1 MAATAKGSRTSRAAA
16 VVALGVVVAPALAV
30 AAVGPAAMAPPEA
43 ATPTVVSLTFDDGN
57 ATQRTAVEIM
67 DAYGM
72 DGTFYV
78 PSGFVG
84 EPDYLTLA
92 DLDRMAA
99 AGHEIGAHSVTHP
112 DMAVISAPEAE
123 REACLGRA
131 TLASWGFQVTSFAY
145 PFSSMN
151 EAAKAAARV
160 CGFNSARD
168 LGDVETRFGCGG
180 CDLSESIPP
189 VDPFELR
196 APALVDATWTLQD
209 LQSTVTN
216 AEAAGGGWVALTFHH
231 LCDACDPAGYSVHPS
246 VFGEFIGWLAARA
259 ASHGTLVRTVHQV
272 VGGAVAPI
280 VARGFPPPIEPGVN
294 GVVNPGLEDPP
305 GDGAPRCWTG
315 VGFGSSTWVY
325 DTVSPGR
332 TGRVAGRVVV
342 SDHED
347 GDAKVVVE
355 MDLGDCAPSVAPG
368 RRYALGAWYT
378 SDVPTQFSVF
388 LRDPTGV
395 WAYWTS
401 SPHFPA
407 TSEFAEARWDSPP
420 IPRGTT
426 GLSFV
431 LSLLEDGTLITDDH
445 SLHRIEG
452 PPPVVDP
459 GTPSITGRPAVGATL
474 TADPG
479 TWVPATASLT
489 YRWLRDGQPVACI
502 GGPMYEPGPADVG
515 AVISVRVTGTAF
527 GYAGTSAESATTVPV
542 QPSAGSTPTLSS
554 AYSSLNWA
562 ATEPRGC
569 R

>member
-1 MAATAKGSRTSRAAA
+1 MATTARSGGTSRTAVLVACAVIAAP
-16 VVALGVVVAPALAV
+16 VVVVAAPF
-30 AAVGPAAMAPPEA
+30 AAAAAG
-43 ATPTVVSLTFDDGN
+43 PTVVSLTFDDGN
-57 ATQRTAVEIM
+57 ASQMTAVEIM
-67 DAYGM
+67 DAHGL

-84 EPDYLTLA
+84 ESDHLTLA
-92 DLDRMAA
+92 DLDAMTA

-112 DMAVISAPEAE
+112 DMALISAQEAE

-151 EAAKAAARV
+151 EAAKTAART

-180 CDLSESIPP
+180 CDAAETIPP
-189 VDPFELR
+189 ADPFELR
-196 APALVDATWTLQD
+196 APALVDATWTLED

-231 LCDACDPAGYSVHPS
+231 LCDACDPAGYSVLPS
-246 VFGEFIGWLAARA
+246 VFGDFVEWIAARSA
-259 ASHGTLVRTVHQV
+259 THGTVVRTVHQV
-272 VGGAVAPI
+272 VGGPVAPI

-305 GDGAPRCWTG
+305 GDGAPDCWTG
-315 VGFGSSTWVY
+315 VGFGSSTWAY

-332 TGRVAGRVVV
+332 TGKVAGRVVV

-347 GDAKVVVE
+347 GDAKVVIE
-355 MDLGDCAPSVAPG
+355 MDLGDCAPTVAPG

-378 SDVPTQFSVF
+378 SDTPTQFSVF
-388 LRDPTGV
+388 LRDATGV

-407 TSEFAEARWDSPP
+407 TSEFTEATWDSAP
-420 IPRGTT
+420 IPRGAT
-426 GLSFV
+426 GLSFG

-445 SLHRIEG
+445 SLHRIEA
-452 PPPVVDP
+452 PPPAVEP
-459 GTPSITGRPAVGATL
+459 GTPSITGWPAVGSVL
-474 TADPG
+474 TAVPG
-479 TWVPATASLT
+479 TWTPATSSLT
-489 YRWLRDGQPVACI
+489 YRWLRDGRSIDCV
-502 GGPMYEPGPADVG
+502 GGPIYRPGPADIG
-515 AVISVRVTGTAF
+515 AVLSVRVTGAAF
-527 GYAGTSAESATTVPV
+527 GYEAVSAESSATAPV
-542 QPSAGSTPTLSS
+542 QPASGGTPTLSS
-554 AYSSLNWA
+554 AYSSLSWT
-562 ATEPRGC
+562 ATDAEAC